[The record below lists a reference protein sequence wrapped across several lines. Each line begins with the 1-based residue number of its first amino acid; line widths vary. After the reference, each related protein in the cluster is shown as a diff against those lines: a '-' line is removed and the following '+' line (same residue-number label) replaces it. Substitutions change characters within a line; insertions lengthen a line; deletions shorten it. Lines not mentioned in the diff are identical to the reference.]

1 MPHCLPQITDT
12 GFSDLLSMLS
22 IRDTAPGSL
31 SLGEAH
37 STALQEFHPPPKT
50 AGPPPP
56 QPYTRAHHPSYSPNT
71 STPEAT
77 QPTTNPKT
85 HPQTLNLMSSP
96 RAASK
101 HTSKPPPP
109 RQFIEAED
117 PPRPPPN
124 QSINQHPWPFLS

>member
-56 QPYTRAHHPSYSPNT
+56 ALHQSTSPLVLPQHLDPR
-71 STPEAT
+71 SD
-77 QPTTNPKT
+77 TTNY
-85 HPQTLNLMSSP
+85 
-96 RAASK
+96 
-101 HTSKPPPP
+101 
-109 RQFIEAED
+109 
-117 PPRPPPN
+117 
-124 QSINQHPWPFLS
+124 